1 MGKRAYRGV
10 DHCKDRIPYVLPF
23 LSSSLL
29 NAFSVRGCALFDQS
43 FRVASPQGS
52 PVSSH
57 RRRHRKLY
65 NQWPIDGPVIGLLVL
80 GHGHRLALERRN
92 IYSGFARC
100 AQSRPCFID
109 ITFVGFGS
117 STSHRTFSPDTWLV
131 LSTSVLCMA
140 SPNTFAEPP

>member
-29 NAFSVRGCALFDQS
+29 NAFGVRGYALFDHS

-57 RRRHRKLY
+57 RRRHRQLY

-100 AQSRPCFID
+100 AQLFLLFLFRISIEGRFSAASCSWS
-109 ITFVGFGS
+109 ITAP
-117 STSHRTFSPDTWLV
+117 SPRLPTG
-131 LSTSVLCMA
+131 
-140 SPNTFAEPP
+140 